1 MTKNQRIESIKRIG
15 TGLSFIL
22 FPVIFA
28 IGFAVHPNLLSFNI
42 VTDASDWVQEF
53 HGNNLLHLVHVTE
66 LFCVPLIIVIVLKF
80 KDLLQDR
87 GEWYGLI
94 GCSLAVFGAT
104 ILAAD
109 KGALCMVPSAFET
122 LPDEQFTQM
131 LPGLQAM
138 LDGKGM
144 LALRWVVLLLPIGTA
159 IQGVGLFVTRVIPR
173 WQSILLIIGS
183 LMLVNPDID
192 LINLF
197 ASIFFMIGM
206 IPIGIQIIKN
216 RTPTS
221 T

>member
-1 MTKNQRIESIKRIG
+1 MTKNQSIESIKRIG

-28 IGFAVHPNLLSFNI
+28 IGFAVHPNLLSFSI

-53 HGNNLLHLVHVTE
+53 HGNNLLHVVHVTE
-66 LFCVPLIIVIVLKF
+66 LFCVPLIIVIALKI
-80 KDLLQDR
+80 KDLLRDR

-94 GCSLAVFGAT
+94 GCSLAIFGVT

-144 LALRWVVLLLPIGTA
+144 LSLRWGLLLLPIGIA
-159 IQGVGLFVTRVIPR
+159 IQGVGLFLTRVIPR
-173 WQSILLIIGS
+173 WQSIPIIIGS

-197 ASIFFMIGM
+197 ASIFYMIGL

-216 RTPTS
+216 KTS
-221 T
+221 TST